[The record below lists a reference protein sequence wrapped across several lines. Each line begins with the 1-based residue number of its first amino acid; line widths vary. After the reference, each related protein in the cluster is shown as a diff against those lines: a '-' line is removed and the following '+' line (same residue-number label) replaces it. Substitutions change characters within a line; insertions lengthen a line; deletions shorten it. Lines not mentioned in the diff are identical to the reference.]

1 MQKASDR
8 PAERVPDAGASAH
21 SWPGR
26 SVRLDPRP
34 AVSPRPGGASTAG
47 RGPLPRVAA
56 KAPDTRVQIPSAVSR
71 PRDLGQRTYLLCE
84 VGVMVTAP
92 AGGEEEV
99 RWWVPGTDE
108 GTARA
113 RSGMTRPPLT
123 RDDAAPSHAARVSQG
138 TSDSERGRWR
148 RVKEFVAKNGEF
160 HSARVP
166 HLTNKSAGSGR
177 PLPPTLCRTP
187 GACR

>member
-1 MQKASDR
+1 M
-8 PAERVPDAGASAH
+8 
-21 SWPGR
+21 
-26 SVRLDPRP
+26 RLDPRP
-34 AVSPRPGGASTAG
+34 AVSPRPGGPSTAG
-47 RGPLPRVAA
+47 RGPLPHVAA

-71 PRDLGQRTYLLCE
+71 PRDLGRRTYLLCE

-92 AGGEEEV
+92 AGGEEEI

-108 GTARA
+108 GTARP
-113 RSGMTRPPLT
+113 RSGMTRPPLPRPPLT
-123 RDDAAPSHAARVSQG
+123 RPECRGAPAILSVAPAADPRPPLPSACG
-138 TSDSERGRWR
+138 GWR

-187 GACR
+187 GASR

>member
-8 PAERVPDAGASAH
+8 PAERVPDAGVSAH
-21 SWPGR
+21 SWLGR

-34 AVSPRPGGASTAG
+34 AVSPRPGGASTGG

-92 AGGEEEV
+92 AGGEEEI

-113 RSGMTRPPLT
+113 PE
-123 RDDAAPSHAARVSQG
+123 RDDAAPSHAAPSHAARVSRG
-138 TSDSERGRWR
+138 TGDSERGPR
-148 RVKEFVAKNGEF
+148 
-160 HSARVP
+160 S
-166 HLTNKSAGSGR
+166 
-177 PLPPTLCRTP
+177 
-187 GACR
+187 

>member
-113 RSGMTRPPLT
+113 PE
-123 RDDAAPSHAARVSQG
+123 RDDAAPSHAAPSHAARVSQG
-138 TSDSERGRWR
+138 TSDSERGPPQLIPAHPCPL
-148 RVKEFVAKNGEF
+148 RV
-160 HSARVP
+160 
-166 HLTNKSAGSGR
+166 AGG
-177 PLPPTLCRTP
+177 
-187 GACR
+187 GG